1 MSSEKIER
9 GAEMDEQKVLQCQ
22 KYYVFKIRD
31 IVNNSFH
38 TLEEKRIDCLIQYLD
53 LCISTYDEYRMALDP
68 GKLKKS
74 YEGLIE
80 GIDFQMQNHPF
91 RKLDLYRN
99 DFAHLHKLAILEEQ
113 QRDKEL
119 HNIHRDMVSLRKKLS
134 AADMIGHYIICL
146 KQEENYQEMDNL
158 MEALISDLLNKGY
171 SLTYLFEWFKKQQ
184 DEFMRNG
191 QDVSIIENLREL
203 DREVVEHTIYI
214 KFIVKSDTQLLPA
227 LQLLRKHF
235 IIQESDKIP
244 FSNRWSDECFYIASK
259 KYKALDVTKAI
270 SMASKEFSAVKE
282 LFDMW
287 QGTMGCIRDDLWYGW
302 TEDGNFNMLAVKK
315 TDNVRM
321 LGYVDS
327 YYRKQMNRFL
337 KLKDGS
343 ESEDIKVLERVLY
356 TLNTAK
362 TYKIQN
368 RFLNFWSALEYA
380 LYPFPRFTIIEKAR
394 VVVPEVFSLFY
405 IKNKMNIFWS
415 RLTHYLETRYQ
426 ESELY
431 EAVRFVDECKE
442 ASDGGY
448 DTKKVI
454 AVFQNQKRVEKI
466 ADSFS
471 KHVVLHRELSELFML
486 INSPQKAVAAIED
499 YYEGIKHDLNFIYRL
514 RNQLIHSTKG
524 TDDSLEHISM
534 RLYRYVNSVLSTILY
549 YKEKNSEY
557 TITDILNSIDATYQD
572 YISVWKTKKTDRKKA
587 QENEKQLS
595 LPEAYKMVRPSYLFI
610 E

>member
-1 MSSEKIER
+1 
-9 GAEMDEQKVLQCQ
+9 MDEQKVLQCQ

-53 LCISTYDEYRMALDP
+53 QCISTYDDYRMALEP
-68 GKLKKS
+68 SKLKNS

-80 GIDFQMQNHPF
+80 GMDFQMQKHPF

-99 DFAHLHKLAILEEQ
+99 DFAHLHKLIKLNEQ

-134 AADMIGHYIICL
+134 AADMIGHYLMCL
-146 KQEENYQEMDNL
+146 KHEENYQEMDNL

-171 SLTYLFEWFKKQQ
+171 SLTYLIDWFKKQQ

-214 KFIVKSDTQLLPA
+214 KYIVNSETQFGPA
-227 LQLLRKHF
+227 FELLRMQF
-235 IIQESDKIP
+235 TIQHRDEVS
-244 FSNRWSDECFYIASK
+244 FSSRWSDKDFYIASK
-259 KYKALDVTKAI
+259 KYRALDVTKAI

-287 QGTMGCIRDDLWYGW
+287 QGTIGCIRDDLRYGW
-302 TEDGNFNMLAVKK
+302 TEGENFNLMEVKK
-315 TDNVRM
+315 ADNVKM

-327 YYRKQMNRFL
+327 YYRKQMDRFL
-337 KLKDGS
+337 KLRVGFGN
-343 ESEDIKVLERVLY
+343 EDFKVLERILY

-368 RFLNFWSALEYA
+368 RFLNFWSALEYV

-405 IKNKMNIFWS
+405 IKNKINIFWS
-415 RLTHYLETRYQ
+415 RLIHYLETRYK
-426 ESELY
+426 ESEFY
-431 EAVRFVDECKE
+431 EVVKFVDECIDVG
-442 ASDGGY
+442 DGGY

-454 AVFQNQKRVEKI
+454 AVFQDKERVQKI
-466 ADSFS
+466 AENFS
-471 KHVVLHRELSELFML
+471 KHVVLHRELSELEML

-499 YYEGIKHDLNFIYRL
+499 YYEGIKHDLNYIYRL
-514 RNQLIHSTKG
+514 RNQLIHSTKD

-557 TITDILNSIDATYQD
+557 TIMDILNSIDATYQD
-572 YISVWKTKKTDRKKA
+572 YISVWKAKKA
-587 QENEKQLS
+587 GKKESQEDEKLLS
-595 LPEAYKMVRPSYLFI
+595 IQEAYNMVRPSYLFI

>member
-1 MSSEKIER
+1 MDKQKI
-9 GAEMDEQKVLQCQ
+9 MQCQ
-22 KYYVFKIRD
+22 KYYIFKIRD

-53 LCISTYDEYRMALDP
+53 LCISTYDEYRMALDS

-99 DFAHLHKLAILEEQ
+99 DFAHLHRLAMLDEQ

-119 HNIHRDMVSLRKKLS
+119 HNIHRDMVSLRKKLGS
-134 AADMIGHYIICL
+134 ADMIGHYIACL
-146 KQEENYQEMDNL
+146 KHEENYQEMDYL
-158 MEALISDLLNKGY
+158 MEALISDLLYKGY

-191 QDVSIIENLREL
+191 QDVSIIEGLREL
-203 DREVVEHTIYI
+203 DREAIEHTIYI
-214 KFIVKSDTQLLPA
+214 KFIVKSDTQSSPA
-227 LQLLRKHF
+227 LQLLGKQF
-235 IIQESDKIP
+235 TIQESDKLP
-244 FSNRWSDECFYIASK
+244 FSSRWPDGHFYIASK
-259 KYKALDVTKAI
+259 EYRALDVTKAL

-287 QGTMGCIRDDLWYGW
+287 QGTTGCIRDDLRYGW
-302 TEDGNFNMLAVKK
+302 TEDGNFNMLAVNK
-315 TDNVRM
+315 TDNVKM

-327 YYRKQMNRFL
+327 YYRKQMERFL

-343 ESEDIKVLERVLY
+343 ESEDIKVLERILY

-368 RFLNFWSALEYA
+368 RFLNFWSALEYV

-415 RLTHYLETRYQ
+415 RLTHYLETRCH

-431 EAVRFVDECKE
+431 EAVRFMDECKD

-454 AVFQNQKRVEKI
+454 AVFQDQERVEKI

-486 INSPQKAVAAIED
+486 INSPKKAVAAIEE
-499 YYEGIKHDLNFIYRL
+499 YYEGIRHDLNFIYRL

-557 TITDILNSIDATYQD
+557 TITDILNSIDATYRD
-572 YISVWKTKKTDRKKA
+572 YISAWKTKKTDRKKA
-587 QENEKQLS
+587 QEDEEQLS
-595 LPEAYKMVRPSYLFI
+595 LQEAYKMVRPSYLFI

>member
-1 MSSEKIER
+1 
-9 GAEMDEQKVLQCQ
+9 MDDQKVLQCQ

-38 TLEEKRIDCLIQYLD
+38 TLEEKRIDCLVQYLD
-53 LCISTYDEYRMALDP
+53 LCISTYDEYRMALEP

-80 GIDFQMQNHPF
+80 GIDYQMQNHPF
-91 RKLDLYRN
+91 RKLDLYRK
-99 DFAHLHKLAILEEQ
+99 DFAHLHKLLILEEQ

-119 HNIHRDMVSLRKKLS
+119 HNIHRDMVSLRKKLG
-134 AADMIGHYIICL
+134 AADMIGQYITCL
-146 KQEENYQEMDNL
+146 KHEENYREMDNL
-158 MEALISDLLNKGY
+158 MEALISDLLYKGY

-191 QDVSIIENLREL
+191 QDISIIESLREL
-203 DREVVEHTIYI
+203 DEEVVEHTIYI
-214 KFIVKSDTQLLPA
+214 KFIVKSDTQFWPA
-227 LQLLRKHF
+227 LQLLGKQF
-235 IIQESDKIP
+235 TIQESDKVP
-244 FSNRWSDECFYIASK
+244 FSSGWSAEHFYIASK
-259 KYKALDVTKAI
+259 KYRALDVTKAI

-287 QGTMGCIRDDLWYGW
+287 QGTTGCIHDDLRYGW
-302 TEDGNFNMLAVKK
+302 IEDGNFNMLAVKK
-315 TDNVRM
+315 TDNVKM

-327 YYRKQMNRFL
+327 YYKKQMNRFL
-337 KLKDGS
+337 KLKDNS
-343 ESEDIKVLERVLY
+343 ESEDIKVLERILY

-426 ESELY
+426 ESGLY
-431 EAVRFVDECKE
+431 EAVRFVNECKDN
-442 ASDGGY
+442 SDGGY
-448 DTKKVI
+448 DTKAVI
-454 AVFQNQKRVEKI
+454 AVLQDQERVQTI
-466 ADSFS
+466 VDSFS
-471 KHVVLHRELSELFML
+471 KHVVLQRELTELFML

-499 YYEGIKHDLNFIYRL
+499 YYEGIKNDLNFIYRI
-514 RNQLIHSTKG
+514 RNQLIHSVKG

-557 TITDILNSIDATYQD
+557 TIMDILNSIDATYQD
-572 YISVWKTKKTDRKKA
+572 YISAWKVKKADRKKA
-587 QENEKQLS
+587 QEDEKQLS
-595 LPEAYKMVRPSYLFI
+595 LQEAYEMVRPSYLFI

>member
-1 MSSEKIER
+1 
-9 GAEMDEQKVLQCQ
+9 MDEQRILQCQ
-22 KYYVFKIRD
+22 KYYVFKVRD

-53 LCISTYDEYRMALDP
+53 LCISTYDEYRVALEP
-68 GKLKKS
+68 SKLKKS

-99 DFAHLHKLAILEEQ
+99 DFAHLHKLIILDEQ

-119 HNIHRDMVSLRKKLS
+119 HNIHRDMVSLRKKLGL
-134 AADMIGHYIICL
+134 ADMIGCYIMCL

-171 SLTYLFEWFKKQQ
+171 SLTYLIDWFRKQQ

-191 QDVSIIENLREL
+191 QDVSIINSLREL
-203 DREVVEHTIYI
+203 DRKVAEHTIYI
-214 KFIVKSDTQLLPA
+214 KFVIKSDTQVMPA
-227 LQLLRKHF
+227 LQLLRKQF
-235 IIQESDKIP
+235 TIEESGKVL
-244 FSNRWSDECFYIASK
+244 FSSKWSDENFYVASK

-287 QGTMGCIRDDLWYGW
+287 QGTTGCIRDDLRYGW
-302 TEDGNFNMLAVKK
+302 EEDGNFTLLVVKK
-315 TDNVRM
+315 AGNVKM

-327 YYRKQMNRFL
+327 YYKKQMNRFL
-337 KLKDGS
+337 KLKDGF
-343 ESEDIKVLERVLY
+343 ENEDIKVLERILY

-368 RFLNFWSALEYA
+368 RFLNFWSALEYV

-405 IKNKMNIFWS
+405 IKNKINIFWS
-415 RLTHYLETRYQ
+415 RLTHYIETRCQ
-426 ESELY
+426 ESDLY
-431 EAVRFVDECKE
+431 EAVRFVDECK
-442 ASDGGY
+442 DVGGDGY

-454 AVFQNQKRVEKI
+454 AVFQDQERVQII
-466 ADSFS
+466 AVCFS
-471 KHVVLHRELSELFML
+471 KHIVLHRELSELHML
-486 INSPQKAVAAIED
+486 INFPQKAVATIED
-499 YYEGIKHDLNFIYRL
+499 YYEEIRHDLNYIYRL

-524 TDDSLEHISM
+524 TDDSLEHVSM

-557 TITDILNSIDATYQD
+557 TIMDILNSIDATYQD
-572 YISVWKTKKTDRKKA
+572 YISVWKMKKTEKKKA
-587 QENEKQLS
+587 QEDERPLS
-595 LPEAYKMVRPSYLFI
+595 LQEAYNMVRPSYLFI